1 MLWCQVI
8 IDSIR
13 RRKRKKERKMI
24 IRYPISYQHFQVV
37 SPHVKK
43 ILKWILKTL
52 SIPRMTAVA
61 RGIEKYTNGDY
72 KNENLYTI

>member
-1 MLWCQVI
+1 MI
-8 IDSIR
+8 TS
-13 RRKRKKERKMI
+13 KERKKKMNV
-24 IRYPISYQHFQVV
+24 RYYPISYQHFQVV

-43 ILKWILKTL
+43 ILRWTLKTL
-52 SIPRMTAVA
+52 STPRMTAVA